1 MRNFILTLFFL
12 TGTFLSSA
20 QTLCDSVTYS
30 IGNSGNGT
38 LILTGY
44 TNTSSSGTTIDSI
57 LWDWQ
62 VCDAANCYTS
72 DLPVA
77 TFTDLITTD
86 SCSLHI
92 YVFIIANG
100 DTCELN
106 IVDILVYE
114 SAGWGVLAGDHL
126 TFFTEIQ
133 LEDHTYK
140 DRIFDL
146 FGREYYTL
154 KSIPFGSM
162 YIQNGKKYIKIK

>member
-1 MRNFILTLFFL
+1 M

-30 IGNSGNGT
+30 IGNSGNG
-38 LILTGY
+38 ILTFTGY
-44 TNTSSSGTTIDSI
+44 TNTSSGTTIDSI
-57 LWDWQ
+57 FWEWQ
-62 VCDAANCYTS
+62 VCDAANCYTEEG
-72 DLPVA
+72 PVA
-77 TFTDLITTD
+77 NFTDLITTD

-92 YVFIIANG
+92 YVYIIANG

-106 IVDILVYE
+106 IADSLVYGVN
-114 SAGWGVLAGDHL
+114 GWEAVKGDHL
-126 TFFTEIQ
+126 TFFTEVQ
-133 LEDHTYK
+133 LEDYIYK

-162 YIQNGKKYIKIK
+162 YIRNGKKYIKIK

>member
-30 IGNSGNGT
+30 IGNSGNGM

-44 TNTSSSGTTIDSI
+44 TNTSSGTTIDLI
-57 LWDWQ
+57 IWDWQ
-62 VCDAANCYTS
+62 VCEVPGNCYTS
-72 DLPVA
+72 DSSVA
-77 TFTDLITTD
+77 TFTNLATD

-92 YVFIIANG
+92 YVSIIAG
-100 DTCELN
+100 EDTCELN
-106 IVDILVYE
+106 IEDTLVYGTN
-114 SAGWGVLAGDHL
+114 GWEVIEGNHL
-126 TFFTEIQ
+126 TFISEIQ
-133 LEDHTYK
+133 AVDYIFD

-146 FGREYYTL
+146 LGRKYYTH